1 MKNVLATAWL
11 MKTGDE
17 KCSGDQIILRS
28 FILDTMPA

>member
-17 KCSGDQIILRS
+17 KCSGDRLVNENRR
-28 FILDTMPA
+28 